1 MILKPVDR
9 RSNLSKKEFKTEYLD
24 KGRPVVITDLSK
36 DWPGLSK
43 WSFDFFKENYGH
55 LNVPLVDKTFHEA
68 GSGYMAHRTIPFKK
82 YIEAI
87 EKGSSDLRLFL
98 FNIFDAAPELRQDF
112 IWPDIMDGFMKTLPY
127 MFFGGEGSITPMHYD
142 IDCPSNFL
150 THFQTRKKIILFDP
164 SQSKYLYHQPFT
176 VQSDVDLHN
185 PDYEKYPAL
194 RKAQGVETILHH
206 GDTIFIPP
214 HWWHYIEYT
223 DSGFSLALR
232 AHDRFIN
239 KAIAVRNLFQHSI
252 VDKGAN
258 YLMGQ
263 KWKDW
268 KVSMANR
275 RAEEV

>member
-1 MILKPVDR
+1 M
-9 RSNLSKKEFKTEYLD
+9 
-24 KGRPVVITDLSK
+24 
-36 DWPGLSK
+36 
-43 WSFDFFKENYGH
+43 
-55 LNVPLVDKTFHEA
+55 
-68 GSGYMAHRTIPFKK
+68 
-82 YIEAI
+82 
-87 EKGSSDLRLFL
+87 
-98 FNIFDAAPELRQDF
+98 
-112 IWPDIMDGFMKTLPY
+112 
-127 MFFGGEGSITPMHYD
+127 
-142 IDCPSNFL
+142 
-150 THFQTRKKIILFDP
+150 
-164 SQSKYLYHQPFT
+164 
-176 VQSDVDLHN
+176 DLHN
-185 PDYEKYPAL
+185 PDYDKYPAL